1 MQAETGGGLVSDAIE
16 AISRHIRA
24 HDLMPGDRLPS
35 EASLSKKLNVS
46 RTVVREAFRS
56 LAAMRIIE
64 LATGKRATVSQID
77 YGAMSLMIEHGVY
90 TDQINIQ
97 QIYDVRRTI
106 EARIVTLASIR
117 RSNEEAEA
125 LEALAQAMHDTKANP
140 VRLMELDLDFHMT
153 LARAS
158 KNPVF
163 VLIVGAFQGIT
174 RTTWPIGWKSRAS
187 EQSQDTMLATHTD
200 LAKAITASDAR
211 LAVDLMNLHFDES
224 IRALLAAGLS

>member
-1 MQAETGGGLVSDAIE
+1 MQQEVGHGLVSDAIG

-35 EASLSKKLNVS
+35 EAAMSKELNVS

-56 LAAMRIIE
+56 LSAMRIIE

-77 YGAMSLMIEHGVY
+77 HGAMSLMIEHGVH

-106 EARIVTLASIR
+106 ETRIVTLAAIR
-117 RSNEEAEA
+117 RSDDEAAA
-125 LEALAQAMHDTKANP
+125 LIALAQAMRDAKDDAS
-140 VRLMELDLDFHMT
+140 RLMELDLAFHIA

-174 RTTWPIGWKSRAS
+174 RTTWPIGWKSRAAVR
-187 EQSQDTMLATHTD
+187 SQDAMLANHAD
-200 LAKAITASDAR
+200 LARAIAASDPR
-211 LAVDLMNLHFDES
+211 LAVELMSLHFDES
-224 IRALLAAGLS
+224 IGALLAAGMS